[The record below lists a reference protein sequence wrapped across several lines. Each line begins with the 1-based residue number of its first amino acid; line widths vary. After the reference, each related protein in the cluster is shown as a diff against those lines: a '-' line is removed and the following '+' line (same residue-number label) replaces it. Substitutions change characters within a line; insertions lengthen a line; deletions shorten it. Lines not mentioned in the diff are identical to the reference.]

1 MCVWIAFYPIDEPT
15 RVTLQVRPQDVVA
28 NNDPEE
34 AQYVYL
40 HASSQSAAIQ
50 FDEGTPVL
58 LSYKAG
64 YTFIQTDKPIYTPNQ
79 EGKSDSCCLVTRQAT
94 PSYRLTGQSIHQIKK
109 VSLICVA

>member
-1 MCVWIAFYPIDEPT
+1 MFQFSDEPMS
-15 RVTLQVRPQDVVA
+15 VTLRIAPEDVV
-28 NNDPEE
+28 DPSDPNE

-50 FDEGTPVL
+50 FDEGAQVL

-79 EGKSDSCCLVTRQAT
+79 EGKFFILKRYFV
-94 PSYRLTGQSIHQIKK
+94 L
-109 VSLICVA
+109 

>member
-1 MCVWIAFYPIDEPT
+1 MTDEPT
-15 RVTLQVRPQDVVA
+15 TVTLRVRPQDVVA
-28 NNDPEE
+28 NNDPDE

-79 EGKSDSCCLVTRQAT
+79 EGKSDS
-94 PSYRLTGQSIHQIKK
+94 YY
-109 VSLICVA
+109 